1 MITLALW
8 RASVDPEI
16 PSPSEELDPVVEQ
29 VESALPTLLLI
40 LDLLGVFFFAVSGSL
55 LAARR
60 HFDII
65 GSLFLAFFA
74 GLGGGVVRD
83 LIINEDVPNAFSNPL
98 YLLPPL
104 LAAALVYVRLIR
116 QDRMRRAL
124 LVFDAAGLAL
134 FCVTG
139 TRTALAAGITPVM
152 AVVLGVTTAVVGG
165 LLRDVTANE
174 VPEIFNPRGLY
185 AVPALFGAALSALL
199 WSLGWFTWLTA
210 ALIVVAV
217 FVFRVASLRRRW
229 MAPYADRGIKYAD

>member
-1 MITLALW
+1 
-8 RASVDPEI
+8 
-16 PSPSEELDPVVEQ
+16 
-29 VESALPTLLLI
+29 
-40 LDLLGVFFFAVSGSL
+40 VSGSL

-65 GSLFLAFFA
+65 GSMFLAFFA

-83 LIINEDVPNAFSNPL
+83 LIINEDVPNSFSNPL

-104 LAAALVYVRLIR
+104 LAAGLVYVRLIR

-152 AVVLGVTTAVVGG
+152 AIVLGVTTAVVGG

-185 AVPALFGAALSALL
+185 AVPALFGAALTALL
-199 WSLGWFTWLTA
+199 WWPGWFNVFTA
-210 ALIVVAV
+210 GLIMIAV
-217 FVFRVASLRRRW
+217 FAFRVASLRRRW
-229 MAPYADRGIKYAD
+229 RAPYADRGIKGSG

>member
-1 MITLALW
+1 VIALVLW
-8 RASVDPEI
+8 RASPSPEL
-16 PSPSEELDPVVEQ
+16 PSPSNELDPVVEQ
-29 VESALPTLLLI
+29 LENALPTLLLV

-104 LAAALVYVRLIR
+104 LAAGLVYVRLIR

-139 TRTALAAGITPVM
+139 TRTALAAGITPLM
-152 AVVLGVTTAVVGG
+152 AIVLGVTTAVVGG

-199 WSLGWFTWLTA
+199 WWLEWFNWLTA
-210 ALIVVAV
+210 ALIMIPV
-217 FVFRVASLRRRW
+217 FAFRVASLRRRW
-229 MAPYADRGIKYAD
+229 WAPYADRGIKSSD

>member
-1 MITLALW
+1 MISLALW
-8 RASVDPEI
+8 GASPSPEI
-16 PSPSEELDPVVEQ
+16 PSPSDQLDPVVEQ
-29 VESALPTLLLI
+29 LESALPTLLLV

-65 GSLFLAFFA
+65 GSMFLAFFA

-83 LIINEDVPNAFSNPL
+83 LIINEDVPNSFSNPL

-104 LAAALVYVRLIR
+104 LAAGLVYVRLIR

-152 AVVLGVTTAVVGG
+152 AIVLGVTTAVVGG

-185 AVPALFGAALSALL
+185 AVPALFGAALTALL
-199 WSLGWFTWLTA
+199 WWLGWFNVFTA
-210 ALIVVAV
+210 GLIMIAV
-217 FVFRVASLRRRW
+217 FAFRLASLRHRW
-229 MAPYADRGIKYAD
+229 TAPYADRGIKGAH

>member
-8 RASVDPEI
+8 GASVDPEI
-16 PSPSEELDPVVEQ
+16 PSPSNELDPVVEQ
-29 VESALPTLLLI
+29 LESALPTLLLV

-65 GSLFLAFFA
+65 GSMFLAFFA

-83 LIINEDVPNAFSNPL
+83 LIINEDVPNSFSNPL

-152 AVVLGVTTAVVGG
+152 AMVLGVTTAVVGG

-199 WSLGWFTWLTA
+199 WWLEWFHWLTA
-210 ALIVVAV
+210 GLVMVAV
-217 FVFRVASLRRRW
+217 FAFRLLSLRRRW
-229 MAPYADRGIKYAD
+229 MAPYADRGIKGSG

>member
-1 MITLALW
+1 MISLALW
-8 RASVDPEI
+8 GASPSPEI
-16 PSPSEELDPVVEQ
+16 PSPSNQLDPVVEQ
-29 VESALPTLLLI
+29 LESALPTLLLV

-65 GSLFLAFFA
+65 GSMFLAFFA

-83 LIINEDVPNAFSNPL
+83 LIINEDVPNSFSNPL

-104 LAAALVYVRLIR
+104 LAAGLVYVRLIR

-152 AVVLGVTTAVVGG
+152 AIVLGVTTAVVGG

-185 AVPALFGAALSALL
+185 AVPALFGAALTALL
-199 WSLGWFTWLTA
+199 WWLGWFNVFTA
-210 ALIVVAV
+210 GLIMIAV
-217 FVFRVASLRRRW
+217 FAFRLASLRHRW
-229 MAPYADRGIKYAD
+229 TAPYADRGIKGAH

>member
-1 MITLALW
+1 MITLVLL
-8 RASVDPEI
+8 RASPSPEV

-29 VESALPTLLLI
+29 VESVLPTLLLV

-98 YLLPPL
+98 YLIPPT
-104 LAAALVYVRLIR
+104 LAATLVYVRLIR

-139 TRTALAAGITPVM
+139 TQTALAAGISPIM

-185 AVPALFGAALSALL
+185 AVPAMFGAALSALL
-199 WSLGWFTWLTA
+199 WWLGWFIWPTA
-210 ALIVVAV
+210 ALVMIAV
-217 FVFRVASLRRRW
+217 FAFRVVSLRKRW
-229 MAPYADRGIKYAD
+229 MAPYADRGITGSG